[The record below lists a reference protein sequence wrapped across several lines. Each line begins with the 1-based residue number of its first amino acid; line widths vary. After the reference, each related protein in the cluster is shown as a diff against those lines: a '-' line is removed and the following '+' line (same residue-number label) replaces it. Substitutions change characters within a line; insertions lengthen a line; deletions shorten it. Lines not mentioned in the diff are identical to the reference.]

1 MNATVMAMLLI
12 AVHVMICVLLC
23 VLSRVGVLRVE
34 GRLLPF
40 MLLVPLWGPLCVL
53 MLHTR
58 TLIHA
63 GEHTAPG
70 LEQMRVDDEERRSIL
85 VEERADFANT
95 VPLEEALIVNDSSQ
109 RRSLVM
115 SILNDNPSR
124 YIDVLS
130 QARLNEDVEV
140 VHYAA
145 TAMAQISA
153 KEDLALQRCRNDYL
167 QHRNSETML
176 ERYCDALERYVN
188 SGIAQGYALQLQKQ
202 RYAEVLQ
209 ERLRK
214 HDDYHVA
221 CRLAQMQIDLGLFD
235 DAAHTI
241 DDAMERW
248 PDQGDV
254 WLMRL
259 RLDAARNDGDAL
271 RQTVQQIESKH
282 IYLGGQGRRT
292 LRFWTGAKEAERA

>member
-40 MLLVPLWGPLCVL
+40 MLLVPLWGALCVL

-58 TLIHA
+58 MLIRA
-63 GEHTAPG
+63 GAHTAPG

-140 VHYAA
+140 AHYAA
-145 TAMAQISA
+145 TALAQISA
-153 KEDLALQRCRNDYL
+153 CLLYTSPSPRD
-167 QHRNSETML
+167 S
-176 ERYCDALERYVN
+176 
-188 SGIAQGYALQLQKQ
+188 
-202 RYAEVLQ
+202 
-209 ERLRK
+209 
-214 HDDYHVA
+214 
-221 CRLAQMQIDLGLFD
+221 
-235 DAAHTI
+235 
-241 DDAMERW
+241 
-248 PDQGDV
+248 
-254 WLMRL
+254 
-259 RLDAARNDGDAL
+259 
-271 RQTVQQIESKH
+271 
-282 IYLGGQGRRT
+282 
-292 LRFWTGAKEAERA
+292 

>member
-58 TLIHA
+58 TLIRA

-153 KEDLALQRCRNDYL
+153 KEDLALQRCRND
-167 QHRNSETML
+167 
-176 ERYCDALERYVN
+176 
-188 SGIAQGYALQLQKQ
+188 
-202 RYAEVLQ
+202 
-209 ERLRK
+209 
-214 HDDYHVA
+214 
-221 CRLAQMQIDLGLFD
+221 
-235 DAAHTI
+235 
-241 DDAMERW
+241 
-248 PDQGDV
+248 
-254 WLMRL
+254 
-259 RLDAARNDGDAL
+259 
-271 RQTVQQIESKH
+271 
-282 IYLGGQGRRT
+282 
-292 LRFWTGAKEAERA
+292 

>member
-58 TLIHA
+58 TLMRA

-145 TAMAQISA
+145 TALAQISA

-167 QHRNSETML
+167 QHRRNDVGTL
-176 ERYCDALERYVN
+176 LRCAGTIYQFRYCARIR
-188 SGIAQGYALQLQKQ
+188 IAV
-202 RYAEVLQ
+202 AEAAICRSIAGTTLPTW
-209 ERLRK
+209 RLSRCVPSCANA
-214 HDDYHVA
+214 D
-221 CRLAQMQIDLGLFD
+221 
-235 DAAHTI
+235 
-241 DDAMERW
+241 
-248 PDQGDV
+248 
-254 WLMRL
+254 
-259 RLDAARNDGDAL
+259 
-271 RQTVQQIESKH
+271 
-282 IYLGGQGRRT
+282 
-292 LRFWTGAKEAERA
+292 